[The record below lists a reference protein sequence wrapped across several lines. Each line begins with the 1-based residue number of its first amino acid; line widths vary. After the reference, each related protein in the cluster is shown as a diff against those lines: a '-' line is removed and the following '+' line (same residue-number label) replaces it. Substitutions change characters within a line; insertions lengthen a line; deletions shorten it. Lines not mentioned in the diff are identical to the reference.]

1 MAGRCICILMLFGL
15 AAASVTLAVE
25 AGDVAHAVPE
35 ISALEPE
42 LEGLYRDLHEHPE
55 LAFHEERTATAL
67 AERLKALGY
76 EVTTGVGRTGL
87 VAIFRN
93 GAGPVVMLA

>member
-42 LEGLYRDLHEHPE
+42 LESLY
-55 LAFHEERTATAL
+55 
-67 AERLKALGY
+67 
-76 EVTTGVGRTGL
+76 
-87 VAIFRN
+87 
-93 GAGPVVMLA
+93 